1 MDTFNMLAFV
11 VYPYLALTTF
21 VVGHPYRYFTD
32 PYNWNSKSSELL
44 DKDSLKYGI
53 TIFHWGIIVTFLG
66 HLSGLLTP
74 QYILDAVGINAEIH
88 AFIAVAV
95 GIVVGS
101 LAFVGLI
108 LLLGRRLTRR
118 RIFAHTATNDFVTL
132 ALLLFVVTAGL
143 YNALFGGDGTSV
155 LYTVAPWIRGILT
168 LTPDPNLM
176 VAVPWTY
183 KVHILGA
190 LTLLGFSP
198 FSRLVHIWSAPFP
211 YLIRRYIVFR
221 RRVAE
226 LL

>member
-74 QYILDAVGINAEIH
+74 QWFLDKLGINAEIH
-88 AFIAVAV
+88 EFMAIAV

-108 LLLGRRLTRR
+108 LLLARRLGRK
-118 RIFAHTATNDFVTL
+118 RIFVHTSANDFVTL
-132 ALLLFVVTAGL
+132 GLLLFVVAAGL
-143 YNALFGGDGTSV
+143 YNALLGGYGKQV
-155 LYTVAPWIRGILT
+155 LYTVAPWIRSILT
-168 LTPDPNLM
+168 LTPDPKLM
-176 VAVPWTY
+176 ADVPWTY

-211 YLIRRYIVFR
+211 YFIRSYIVFR
-221 RRVAE
+221 RRVQAI
-226 LL
+226 

>member
-1 MDTFNMLAFV
+1 MLAFV

-32 PYNWNSKSSELL
+32 PFNWNSKSSELL
-44 DKDSLKYGI
+44 DKDGLKYGI
-53 TIFHWGIIVTFLG
+53 TIFHWGIIITFLG

-74 QYILDAVGINAEIH
+74 QSILDTVGIRAEIH
-88 AFIAVAV
+88 DFIAIAV

-108 LLLGRRLTRR
+108 LLLHRRLTRR
-118 RIFAHTATNDFVTL
+118 RILLHTSINDFVTL
-132 ALLLFVVTAGL
+132 GLLLFVVTAGL
-143 YNALFGGDGTSV
+143 YNALFGGYEKLV

-176 VAVPWTY
+176 ADVPWTY

-190 LTLLGFSP
+190 LTVLGFSP

-221 RRVAE
+221 RRVKE

>member
-11 VYPYLALTTF
+11 VYPYLALTIF

-66 HLSGLLTP
+66 HFSGLLTP

-108 LLLGRRLTRR
+108 LLFGRRLIRR
-118 RIFAHTATNDFVTL
+118 RIFAHTSTNDFVTL

-143 YNALFGGDGTSV
+143 YNALFGGYGTSV

-176 VAVPWTY
+176 VDVPWTY

-211 YLIRRYIVFR
+211 YLIRSYIVFR

>member
-44 DKDSLKYGI
+44 DKDSLKYGV

-74 QYILDAVGINAEIH
+74 QHILDVVGIKAEIH
-88 AFIAVAV
+88 EFIAIAV

-101 LAFVGLI
+101 LAFAGLI
-108 LLLGRRLTRR
+108 LLISRRLTRK
-118 RIFAHTATNDFVTL
+118 RIFVHTSINDFVTL
-132 ALLLFVVTAGL
+132 GLLLFVVSAGL
-143 YNALFGGDGTSV
+143 YNALFGGYGTAA
-155 LYTVAPWIRGILT
+155 LYTVAPWIRGVLT
-168 LTPDPNLM
+168 FTPDPNLM
-176 VAVPWTY
+176 VDAPWTY
-183 KVHILGA
+183 KVHILAA

-211 YLIRRYIVFR
+211 YLIRSYIVFR
-221 RRVAE
+221 RRAAE

>member
-11 VYPYLALTTF
+11 VYPYLALTIF

-74 QYILDAVGINAEIH
+74 QWVLDKVGINAEIH
-88 AFIAVAV
+88 EFIAIAV
-95 GIVVGS
+95 GIVVGF

-118 RIFAHTATNDFVTL
+118 RILAHTSTNDFVTL
-132 ALLLFVVTAGL
+132 ALLFFVVTAGL
-143 YNALFGGDGTSV
+143 YNALFGGYGTVV

-168 LTPDPNLM
+168 FTPDPNLM
-176 VAVPWTY
+176 VDVPWTY
-183 KVHILGA
+183 TVHILGA

-211 YLIRRYIVFR
+211 YFIRSYIVFR
-221 RRVAE
+221 RRVAG